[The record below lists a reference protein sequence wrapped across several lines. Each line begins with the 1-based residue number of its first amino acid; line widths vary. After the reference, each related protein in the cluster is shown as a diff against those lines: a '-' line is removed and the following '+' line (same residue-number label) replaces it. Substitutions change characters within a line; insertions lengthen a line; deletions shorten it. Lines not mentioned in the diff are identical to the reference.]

1 MMATLE
7 LEKRKLKYSADVR
20 AELELRGISEKDVDK
35 VIGKTGFVSTLNKYP
50 EEQMHYSVRDA
61 VNEILLVAA
70 SN

>member
-1 MMATLE
+1 MATLE
-7 LEKRKLKYSADVR
+7 LEQRKLKYSADVR
-20 AELELRGISEKDVDK
+20 AELELRGIMDVDK
-35 VIGKTGFVSTLNKYP
+35 VIGKTGFVSALDKYP